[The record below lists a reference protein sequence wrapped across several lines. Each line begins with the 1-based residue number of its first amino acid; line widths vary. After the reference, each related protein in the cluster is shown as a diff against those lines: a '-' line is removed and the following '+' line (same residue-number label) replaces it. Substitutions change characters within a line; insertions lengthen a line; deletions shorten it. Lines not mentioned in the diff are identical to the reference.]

1 MYEQKREELAL
12 EVRSTPSNARVTRPE
27 PVKVAISGYRQ
38 LSKAE
43 QDLIN
48 EIKQAAQDVACLVT
62 SVRNFTEENH
72 LPEVDVVTR
81 LNPARWA
88 ALADTDFQ
96 VGFMKLVRAVARP
109 TTY

>member
-1 MYEQKREELAL
+1 MYEQKPEDRGL
-12 EVRSTPSNARVTRPE
+12 EVRGSLTNTRVAKAE
-27 PVKVAISGYRQ
+27 PVKVSIAGYRQ
-38 LSKAE
+38 LSAAE

-48 EIKQAAQDVACLVT
+48 EIKQVAQDVACLVS
-62 SVRNFTEENH
+62 SVRNFTEANP
-72 LPEVDVVTR
+72 LPEQDGVTR

>member
-1 MYEQKREELAL
+1 MGYQQIADD
-12 EVRSTPSNARVTRPE
+12 VRVAVPRKTSPTE
-27 PVKVAISGYRQ
+27 VKVSIAGYRQ
-38 LSKAE
+38 LSEAE

-48 EIKQAAQDVACLVT
+48 RAKSLGQDVANFVT
-62 SVRNFTEENH
+62 EVRNFTENH
-72 LPEVDVVTR
+72 PQEHDGVTR

-96 VGFMKLVRAVARP
+96 VGFMKLIRAIARP